1 MFSLILK
8 VSNLTIMT
16 AFNTLLKPTKDV
28 EIKSLS
34 FTCINIWSD
43 LDENYIKANIEFE
56 HEGKKY
62 AFEFVERQDN
72 DEERICACKEIKEV
86 KAEIF

>member
-1 MFSLILK
+1 
-8 VSNLTIMT
+8 MT

-43 LDENYIKANIEFE
+43 LDENYLTADIDFA

-62 AFEFVERQDN
+62 IFNFVLREGRPQQGV
-72 DEERICACKEIKEV
+72 CSCKEV
-86 KAEIF
+86 K